1 MKISKV
7 KLSNFSIL
15 HDIEVD
21 FQSTSRDMV
30 FLNATNGGGKTTFQ
44 SALAW
49 CIYGEPP
56 EEGKFLSNYELNR
69 CKIGT
74 VIKVVV
80 RIELNPDPEDGTT
93 IIERVQAFEKNGEN
107 SSKLLGAASLSIQSR
122 ENSPGALTT
131 PHPSPEYWLRKY
143 FPQSLRGFFLFD
155 GEKMT
160 KFWEQDVKNDI
171 EGAVKEIARVDMFES
186 ISKKMRLLESQKMRK
201 IARKGGGK
209 IEALEKEC
217 SDERKILESEK
228 QDRDSLLKELGELQ
242 VLFKNLSSFLGEST
256 RHKDDLL
263 AFESLAREERQLL
276 ADLDKVKGELYVLVL
291 ELGQK
296 TSIIKSFPALQ
307 SQVEKAQLEDWL
319 PPPFEPER
327 VKSLID
333 AEECICGSALKDGTP
348 EVQKL
353 KRLIERFNISSAVGK
368 ILEDTNRQTRLVSNS
383 LDSDLRLEKSKT
395 DHIKSLTESLKTVR
409 ERQAKIAERL
419 QGIDVTEVD
428 KVTVNFDNTHQR
440 IVMLQSQEENLSKIM
455 LKRAEKVR
463 NLEVRIKEATKDDK
477 EAKELSVEKDLC
489 DQIASAADS
498 IYSNAINQVRA
509 DLEQAIAKPF
519 AAATGKEF
527 RTEIT
532 EDFEVLTLLED
543 GKKAAL
549 AEGEK
554 MLKGY
559 IFSIALRDVIKLS
572 LPLVVDTPFGRL
584 GFAFRKI
591 VATQLTSLMTGEKG
605 GRSLQ
610 LIFSM
615 HDTEYTPA
623 ERECF
628 EKAKPLELYF
638 TNDPQSPK
646 DRSILGE
653 GIDPRWLEDGNWR
666 NWALLNKGKLK

>member
-21 FQSTSRDMV
+21 FQSASKDMV

-49 CIYGEPP
+49 CIYGDPP

-69 CKIGT
+69 STIGT
-74 VIKVVV
+74 VIKVGV
-80 RIELNPDPEDGTT
+80 RIELNPDPENGTT
-93 IIERVQAFEKNGEN
+93 IIERVQAFEKIGEN
-107 SSKLLGAASLSIQSR
+107 NAKVLGAASLSIQSR
-122 ENSPGALTT
+122 ENLPGALTT

-143 FPQSLRGFFLFD
+143 FPPSLQGFFLFD

-160 KFWEQDVKNDI
+160 KFWDQRVKNDI
-171 EGAVKEIARVDMFES
+171 EGAVKGIARVDLFES
-186 ISKKMRLLESQKMRK
+186 ISKKMRRLEEQKMRK

-228 QDRDSLLKELGELQ
+228 SDRDSVRKELGELR
-242 VLFKNLSSFLGEST
+242 VLFKNLSSLLGEST

-263 AFESLAREERQLL
+263 AFDSLSKDEQQLS
-276 ADLDKVKGELYVLVL
+276 ADLDKVKRELYVLVL
-291 ELGQK
+291 EIGLK
-296 TSIIKSFPALQ
+296 TSFMKSFPVLQ
-307 SQVEKAQLEDWL
+307 SQVEKAEREDWL

-327 VKSLID
+327 VKSLLD
-333 AEECICGSALKDGTP
+333 AEECICGATLKDGTP
-348 EVQKL
+348 QVQKL
-353 KRLIERFNISSAVGK
+353 KSLIDRFNLSSAVGK
-368 ILEDTNRQTRLVSNS
+368 ILEDTNRQTRLISNS
-383 LDSDLRLEKSKT
+383 LDSELRLEKSKR
-395 DHIKSLTESLKTVR
+395 DHITSLTESLKGVR
-409 ERQAKIAERL
+409 EKKAKIAERL
-419 QGIDVTEVD
+419 KGIDVTEVD
-428 KVTVNFDNTHQR
+428 KVNVNFENTHQR
-440 IVMLQSQEENLSKIM
+440 IVNLQSQEEILARGM
-455 LKRAEKVR
+455 EKRAEKIR
-463 NLEVRIKEATKDDK
+463 NLEARIKEATRDDK
-477 EAKELSVEKDLC
+477 EARELSIEKDLC

-498 IYSNAINQVRA
+498 IYSNAINQVRT

-527 RTEIT
+527 RTQIT

-543 GKKAAL
+543 GKKVAL

-559 IFSIALRDVIKLS
+559 IFSIALRDVIKLN
-572 LPLVVDTPFGRL
+572 LPLVVDTPFGKL

-591 VATQLTSLMTGEKG
+591 VATQLTTLMTGENG

-628 EKAKPLELYF
+628 ERAKPLELYF
-638 TNDPQSPK
+638 TNDPKSPK

-653 GIDPRWLEDGNWR
+653 GIDPRWLEDGNWK
-666 NWALLNKGKLK
+666 NWALLNKRKSK